1 MKYANLYSQGV
12 GSAQASANQAYDV
25 SQRNLDLKNIAS
37 GISGVIKLKQSQA
50 AYENLA
56 GDSGVLTKQI
66 ETYRQLLG
74 QGGLDEVQQADLQ
87 AKLSSLEL
95 LKGGLNISNID
106 EFSKMYKE
114 FLSPVDQ
121 LGLAKASL
129 NADANASYR
138 MGMLALMQ
146 DRLAIDKPL
155 KDAQTAKAE
164 KEAKILEAKGKMY
177 EDTQVSNTPVGGN
190 GMLPSVYRGFNTLIG
205 L

>member
-25 SQRNLDLKNIAS
+25 SQRNLDLKNIAG
-37 GISGVIKLKQSQA
+37 GISGVIGLKQSQS

-66 ETYRQLLG
+66 ENYRQLLG

-95 LKGGLNISNID
+95 LKGGLNINNIG

-129 NADANASYR
+129 NADAMAGYR

-155 KDAQTAKAE
+155 KDAQAAKAAAE
-164 KEAKILEAKGKMY
+164 TEGLQRKNEFVTGFTNKESNPSGLIKM
-177 EDTQVSNTPVGGN
+177 GA
-190 GMLPSVYRGFNTLIG
+190 TLLG

>member
-25 SQRNLDLKNIAS
+25 SQRNLDLKNIAG
-37 GISGVIKLKQSQA
+37 GISGVIGLKQSQS

-66 ETYRQLLG
+66 ESYRQLLG

-95 LKGGLNISNID
+95 LKGGLNINNIG

-129 NADANASYR
+129 NADAMAGYR

-155 KDAQTAKAE
+155 KDAQAAKAAAE
-164 KEAKILEAKGKMY
+164 TEGLQRKNEFVTGFTNKE
-177 EDTQVSNTPVGGN
+177 SNPGGLVRM
-190 GMLPSVYRGFNTLIG
+190 GATLLG

>member
-37 GISGVIKLKQSQA
+37 GISGVIGLKQSQA

-66 ETYRQLLG
+66 EAYRQLLG

-95 LKGGLNISNID
+95 LKGGLNISNIG

-138 MGMLALMQ
+138 MAMLALMQ
-146 DRLAIDKPL
+146 NRLDVDRPL
-155 KDAQTAKAE
+155 KEAQTAKAAAE
-164 KEAKILEAKGKMY
+164 TNELIKRNEFVSSFQNKE
-177 EDTQVSNTPVGGN
+177 SN
-190 GMLPSVYRGFNTLIG
+190 PSGLLKTGATLLG